1 LSDDRTRSDAAAPAG
16 ADAPAGDAAD
26 SDEAAIRREQWRMVL
41 QKHPIAIWGN
51 AFGVVLFAIMLWFR
65 APAPAIWVWAAV
77 GLGLALMR
85 AAAIRRLHDQ
95 VLDGADARRA
105 RGLIVLLSV
114 AAGLIW
120 GVAFVLF
127 LPGRPLELFAA
138 AGAFLAALNAGAI
151 TTSASVYGA
160 YAAFILSVNVPLLA
174 LLAGQMAVPHGTLAA
189 GIGLLT
195 VVMLSAGRRTHLQM
209 REMLATRFANQRLI
223 RDLDRSRMAAE
234 SAASAKSSF
243 LANMSHEIRTP
254 MNAILGMSRRLGDTH
269 LNPRQRNY
277 LDKIQGAADG
287 LLTVID
293 DILDFSKVDAGKL
306 DLENTAFAYGEVL
319 QRLDDVLS
327 LRASEKGLTLRYESD
342 SDVPPFLRGDP
353 YRLGQVLLNLAG
365 NAIKFT
371 ERGEVVVHAGVE
383 ADDGETVRLAITVR
397 DTGIGLTETQ
407 RTELFEVFAQG
418 DASMTRRFGGAGLGL
433 AISQRLTRLMGGQ
446 ITVASEPGV
455 GSDFTVHVPLG
466 RAAPSEVART
476 EKPAALDTAA
486 LDRLSGARVLLAE
499 DNEVN
504 QELGRELLE
513 DAGMRVTVVP
523 DGQAAI
529 EALRRMPHDLVLMD
543 VQMPGVDGYTATG
556 WLREDPRLNTIPII
570 ALTAHALPEAHE
582 RSLAM
587 GMDDHVTKPF
597 TPEDLYRA
605 LLAWLPQNARAAT
618 D

>member
-1 LSDDRTRSDAAAPAG
+1 
-16 ADAPAGDAAD
+16 
-26 SDEAAIRREQWRMVL
+26 
-41 QKHPIAIWGN
+41 
-51 AFGVVLFAIMLWFR
+51 
-65 APAPAIWVWAAV
+65 
-77 GLGLALMR
+77 
-85 AAAIRRLHDQ
+85 
-95 VLDGADARRA
+95 
-105 RGLIVLLSV
+105 
-114 AAGLIW
+114 
-120 GVAFVLF
+120 
-127 LPGRPLELFAA
+127 
-138 AGAFLAALNAGAI
+138 
-151 TTSASVYGA
+151 
-160 YAAFILSVNVPLLA
+160 
-174 LLAGQMAVPHGTLAA
+174 
-189 GIGLLT
+189 
-195 VVMLSAGRRTHLQM
+195 
-209 REMLATRFANQRLI
+209 
-223 RDLDRSRMAAE
+223 
-234 SAASAKSSF
+234 
-243 LANMSHEIRTP
+243 
-254 MNAILGMSRRLGDTH
+254 
-269 LNPRQRNY
+269 
-277 LDKIQGAADG
+277 
-287 LLTVID
+287 
-293 DILDFSKVDAGKL
+293 
-306 DLENTAFAYGEVL
+306 
-319 QRLDDVLS
+319 
-327 LRASEKGLTLRYESD
+327 
-342 SDVPPFLRGDP
+342 
-353 YRLGQVLLNLAG
+353 
-365 NAIKFT
+365 
-371 ERGEVVVHAGVE
+371 
-383 ADDGETVRLAITVR
+383 
-397 DTGIGLTETQ
+397 
-407 RTELFEVFAQG
+407 VFAQG

-605 LLAWLPQNARAAT
+605 LLAWLPQNARAAA